1 MQDESQVDLTNINV
15 RMRVMILNRLAEI
28 SKFANPFVMQDTQKL
43 ILKLIDSINNDI
55 SSLEERPV
63 IDLMKAL
70 SKMLTQQH
78 LQAGVQAQARE
89 LFKRVHNVVSDM
101 AIENQDL
108 VDTNFI
114 IDYLN
119 SINTHKRMLENE
131 KTESFLGMFR
141 AKCQEE
147 ETEQYIVEYLN
158 NIGAS
163 LDLC

>member
-1 MQDESQVDLTNINV
+1 
-15 RMRVMILNRLAEI
+15 
-28 SKFANPFVMQDTQKL
+28 
-43 ILKLIDSINNDI
+43 
-55 SSLEERPV
+55 
-63 IDLMKAL
+63 
-70 SKMLTQQH
+70 
-78 LQAGVQAQARE
+78 
-89 LFKRVHNVVSDM
+89 M

-131 KTESFLGMFR
+131 KTESFLNMFR

-163 LDLC
+163 LDLCLKYDAPELEKLLFKKWTDGKRC